1 MKERDARMCEA
12 RKRRHKEP
20 AENEKEPLIVFC
32 QYNGKLFSYIA
43 DTHFQMWQAKNLPQ
57 H

>member
-1 MKERDARMCEA
+1 MKERDARICET

-32 QYNGKLFSYIA
+32 QYNGKLFSYISNI
-43 DTHFQMWQAKNLPQ
+43 HFQM
-57 H
+57 